1 MNLREESELDFMKCF
16 FCQLKTKKNGKQ
28 VRLSVARSAGIST
41 LKNASRQ
48 RKEFGE
54 IKQTFLNTIK
64 NVDLYLNNDINIP
77 KLKWHYNC
85 YQDFTAQD
93 KVERLLSNKKE
104 TVVNEDSNII
114 NPSRSI
120 TRSKVDVIDWKLCM
134 FCQENLSESLTR
146 VMEMPTSTYIMD
158 NAKLNRKL
166 FIALSTA
173 SDCMAEE
180 AMYHLKCYSSFRRLI
195 EKTDKDLKEEK
206 NIDYALHY
214 ILDELRAADSIGD
227 VVRLDDVWERY
238 SYLAKEYNAHSSG
251 SYKDKHTFSICLKNK
266 LEKAKSSYEFFNKF
280 DSGTIMFPTN
290 FFKQGISSVIDQN
303 DKELEESLFKKCPEY
318 NNDFL
323 SMVHV
328 ALKLRS
334 ELEEKPG
341 HEGLSI
347 TDDAAI
353 GCIPDNLYIFLSL
366 LFGGTDV
373 LEIGENEYYE
383 RGKWT
388 KNVIMS
394 IAQDIIFGVSKGKK
408 WTPKHIGLTSTLHQ
422 KTRSKDLVN
431 LFYNAGHCVSYEN
444 LLKLDKTLAEDTL
457 KSMDDE
463 TGAIIPPNLVSGK
476 FVHFSAD
483 NIDIHDES
491 LTGQQMFHATQLAAY
506 QRIDREYQ
514 VPLSHIKTFTKKQ
527 KINIPEVITKIPQIP
542 IQNDKLSPFIKPFS
556 EDLFSN
562 CELNDSH
569 IKAKAADNTLYFIR
583 QDMDKKMGWTEF
595 NQQDNQN
602 CSSKTAIGHMP
613 MILNPA
619 HEYDTI
625 NLAIRRCMAISAH
638 FEQEYTLL
646 TVDQQ
651 LYCKIHPLI
660 SNTPEFQNKV
670 FPRLGGLH
678 ISLNF
683 QKILGKHMSDCGLH
697 EAWIESGLLGEVA
710 TQRVSAGKEYSKA
723 MRAHKITI
731 QALWRKIIPKFMD
744 FLSTQNPD
752 VAKVMNDEIKKYRDG
767 EKNYADLMSLLQTDE
782 WREYLSK
789 FVKEESE
796 KSVNFS
802 FWWKYMEMVSIL
814 LMFTRAQRDGDW
826 ELYLTA
832 FRKIIP
838 FFFPI

>member
-251 SYKDKHTFSICLKNK
+251 SYKDKHTFGICLKNK

-491 LTGQQMFHATQLAAY
+491 LTGKQMFHATQLAAY

-814 LMFTRAQRDGDW
+814 LMFT
-826 ELYLTA
+826 
-832 FRKIIP
+832 
-838 FFFPI
+838 